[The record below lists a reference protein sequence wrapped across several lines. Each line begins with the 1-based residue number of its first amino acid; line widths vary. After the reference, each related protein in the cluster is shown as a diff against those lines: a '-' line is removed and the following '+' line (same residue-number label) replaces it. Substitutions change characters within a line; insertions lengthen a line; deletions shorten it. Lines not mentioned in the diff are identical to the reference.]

1 VVVADPSAEL
11 LDLIRSMGDPPPRT
25 APPAMIRRADLI
37 RRRFGL
43 ALPAPFIDLTVL
55 SLDDEPMRIATA
67 FDGTGIAAVKYRAY
81 GTNFRGGVMPD
92 AFLDHRDIVP
102 PASFWTGRAM
112 VPPSRQHR
120 LLVWGGPGRVLGYVD
135 CGPAH
140 PEDVDP
146 ADIDAGVAVGE
157 VYELY
162 VDPSVQGR
170 GGGAR
175 LLAAATDA
183 LADGRFEKLE
193 LNVLTTNVAAQR
205 FYEQHGWEPTGRITH
220 CEFPQVAFDEA
231 RFTRRLV
238 GGA

>member
-11 LDLIRSMGDPPPRT
+11 LGLVRSMGDPAPAT
-25 APPAMIRRADLI
+25 APPAMVRRADLI

-43 ALPAPFIDLTVL
+43 ALPAPFVDLTAI
-55 SLDDEPMRIATA
+55 SLRDEPIRVATA
-67 FDGTGIAAVKYRAY
+67 FDGAGIAAVKWRAY

-92 AFLDHRDIVP
+92 AFLDQRGIVP

-112 VPPSRQHR
+112 LPPSRQHR
-120 LLVWGGPGRVLGYVD
+120 LLVWGRPGRVLGYVD

-140 PEDVDP
+140 PEDVEP
-146 ADIDAGVAVGE
+146 ADVAAGVAVGE

-162 VDPSVQGR
+162 LDPSVQGR
-170 GGGAR
+170 GGGSR
-175 LLAAATDA
+175 LLAAATEA
-183 LADGRFEKLE
+183 LSDVGFERLE

-205 FYEQHGWEPTGRITH
+205 FYEQHGWVPTGRVTH
-220 CEFPQVAFDEA
+220 CEFPDVAFDEA

-238 GGA
+238 DGA